1 MHIRNARIHNC
12 GVSNLDLRSKGLL
25 PKTKDFIG
33 YTIRSL
39 SHTLGER
46 SYSHKNLLQTATAPP
61 DANFHHTAQRLS
73 SM

>member
-1 MHIRNARIHNC
+1 MQIRNARIHNC

-39 SHTLGER
+39 SHTLGQR
-46 SYSHKNLLQTATAPP
+46 SYSQKNLL
-61 DANFHHTAQRLS
+61 
-73 SM
+73 